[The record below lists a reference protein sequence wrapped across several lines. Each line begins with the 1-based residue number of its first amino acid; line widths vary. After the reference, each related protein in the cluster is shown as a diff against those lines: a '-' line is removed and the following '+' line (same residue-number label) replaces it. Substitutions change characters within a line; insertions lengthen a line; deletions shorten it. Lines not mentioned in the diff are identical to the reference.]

1 MRNGWRKVLAA
12 DGDISSHF
20 ETNGEHYSP
29 IFFFGS
35 FVARLF
41 SSKEVNWLKVA
52 PRLPPP
58 FILILWLYTKA
69 RKAIR
74 TINGHQFQLHI
85 HLSAISSLAFAAR
98 ARVVVVMVRIRKQS
112 RGMHHFLSSPNYLSH
127 FSCSHQQVGTL
138 FLLRIVVLCDMKTRK
153 TRLINLQFFV
163 LPPTLYFCSSIL
175 VENCGGRRL
184 KVSHTHSITHMLSF
198 KNIFVQEGKNRTLIQ
213 SCNHAAV
220 RNVIIQF
227 FGRPPPL
234 GYVFKFVWNKKSQE
248 CQELCEM
255 DTKTTRTAKC
265 LLCSQGTTFSSL
277 ML

>member
-1 MRNGWRKVLAA
+1 ME
-12 DGDISSHF
+12 ISL
-20 ETNGEHYSP
+20 P
-29 IFFFGS
+29 ILRQMVSIIHPSFFGS

-175 VENCGGRRL
+175 AENCGGE
-184 KVSHTHSITHMLSF
+184 KVKGFSYMLSF

-234 GYVFKFVWNKKSQE
+234 GYVFKFVWNKKTRNAKNCAKWSQKPRV
-248 CQELCEM
+248 Q
-255 DTKTTRTAKC
+255 
-265 LLCSQGTTFSSL
+265 QYVSSSAPKGQL
-277 ML
+277 FHH

>member
-1 MRNGWRKVLAA
+1 MKLSNLFEKWLKESFGCWWRYLFPFWDKWWALFTHLFLAP
-12 DGDISSHF
+12 SRFHF
-20 ETNGEHYSP
+20 FS
-29 IFFFGS
+29 
-35 FVARLF
+35 

-175 VENCGGRRL
+175 AENCGGE
-184 KVSHTHSITHMLSF
+184 KVKGFSYVQYYTH
-198 KNIFVQEGKNRTLIQ
+198 
-213 SCNHAAV
+213 A
-220 RNVIIQF
+220 
-227 FGRPPPL
+227 
-234 GYVFKFVWNKKSQE
+234 
-248 CQELCEM
+248 
-255 DTKTTRTAKC
+255 
-265 LLCSQGTTFSSL
+265 
-277 ML
+277 